1 MTLNCFPVTSEQTNN
16 TKVEELEKEVISL
29 KEEMNKLK
37 LEMVTKMD
45 KILEMLEI
53 EKEVEDIDM
62 EGLSYQESKKGKEVT
77 KENDNKKNKEQTFKC
92 DECEYECKRKPT
104 LKKHMNTKHGNAA
117 NREEKKD
124 KSKNKVKE
132 TELAELKD
140 GSENKTEIE
149 RTEKEETNEV
159 DKETLIDG

>member
-1 MTLNCFPVTSEQTNN
+1 MTSEQTNN

-29 KEEMNKLK
+29 KEEINKLK

-77 KENDNKKNKEQTFKC
+77 IENESQIWYAF
-92 DECEYECKRKPT
+92 
-104 LKKHMNTKHGNAA
+104 
-117 NREEKKD
+117 
-124 KSKNKVKE
+124 
-132 TELAELKD
+132 
-140 GSENKTEIE
+140 
-149 RTEKEETNEV
+149 
-159 DKETLIDG
+159 